1 MKKLLIFI
9 LIFLATIS
17 IISALCEESQIDINS
32 ASAEK
37 LEEIIHVGPKVAG
50 YIIEARAFNS
60 LDDLVNVRYISLGYL
75 EDIINQGLACID
87 GETEEINEKEVE
99 EKEENIEEK
108 QEPEVIYNEETDEK
122 ENKTEDIKLEVIKL
136 NAKTIKS
143 EDDKEKL
150 NKNNYAKYGF
160 VFFCILLGFLFMLR
174 KKRVN
179 KNEFKE

>member
-1 MKKLLIFI
+1 MKRLMIIFII
-9 LIFLATIS
+9 LIFLS
-17 IISALCEESQIDINS
+17 LISASCEEGQIDINS

-50 YIIEARAFNS
+50 YIIEARSFNS

-87 GETEEINEKEVE
+87 GETEETNEKEVE

-108 QEPEVIYNEETDEK
+108 QEPEVIYNGEIDKE

-174 KKRVN
+174 KKKFN